1 MLHEGVLDM
10 NALELFRKK
19 KKEVVDMWIE
29 AVFKTYPL
37 DTTGFLRTKKHDFSN
52 PVGEITSTVGNYI
65 FDAVAG
71 EHILEDR
78 LSMALE
84 RFVKLRSV
92 QDFTPSQGLG
102 VLLLFKQLFR
112 KVFLEEFENA
122 GQIAVYL
129 EAESRVDTICL
140 MAFEMYVTSRDTI
153 SQMRITEIRNGHSQI
168 VRLAQ
173 RHGLVPKEL
182 TSIIKD

>member
-1 MLHEGVLDM
+1 M
-10 NALELFRKK
+10 NALELFRQ
-19 KKEVVDMWIE
+19 KKEEVVSKWIE

-52 PVGEITSTVGNYI
+52 PVGEITTTVGNYI

-92 QDFTPSQGLG
+92 QEFTPSQSLG
-102 VLLLFKQLFR
+102 VLFVFKQLFR
-112 KVFLEEFENA
+112 EAFLEKLEGKGHVA
-122 GQIAVYL
+122 TYL
-129 EAESRVDTICL
+129 EAESRMDTICL

-153 SQMRITEIRNGHSQI
+153 AQMRITEIRNGHSQI

-173 RHGLVPKEL
+173 RHGLVPPEMA
-182 TSIIKD
+182 SIIKDKNP